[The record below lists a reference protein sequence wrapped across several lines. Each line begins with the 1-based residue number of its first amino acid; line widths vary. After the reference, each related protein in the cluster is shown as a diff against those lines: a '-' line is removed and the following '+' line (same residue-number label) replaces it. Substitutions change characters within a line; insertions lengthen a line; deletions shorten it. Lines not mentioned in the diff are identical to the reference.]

1 MNFKRGDRVVVNG
14 EQDGAFFRDEIGV
27 VKEVMVA
34 SRSCEIQ
41 FDDWFGGWGDH
52 HCHWNVAEEHISFWE
67 EENNPP
73 DISIKLETLFE
84 T

>member
-14 EQDGAFFRDEIGV
+14 EQDGVFFRDESGV
-27 VKEVMVA
+27 VERVMSA
-34 SRSCEIQ
+34 TCEIQ
-41 FDDWFGGWGDH
+41 FDDWFNGWGDDYR
-52 HCHWNVAEEHISFWE
+52 HWNVAEERISFWTE
-67 EENNPP
+67 EENNPPP

>member
-14 EQDGAFFRDEIGV
+14 EQDGRFFCDEVGV
-27 VKEVMVA
+27 VEEVFVSA
-34 SRSCEIQ
+34 CEIQ
-41 FDDWFGGWGDH
+41 FDDWFAGWGYRN
-52 HCHWNVAEEHISFWE
+52 CHWNVEEERISLWN
-67 EENNPP
+67 EENNPPP

>member
-14 EQDGAFFRDEIGV
+14 EQDGVFFHDESGV
-27 VKEVMVA
+27 VERVMSA
-34 SRSCEIQ
+34 TCEIR
-41 FDDWFGGWGDH
+41 FDDWFHGWGDDYR
-52 HCHWNVAEEHISFWE
+52 HWNVDEERISFWK
-67 EENNPP
+67 EENNPPP